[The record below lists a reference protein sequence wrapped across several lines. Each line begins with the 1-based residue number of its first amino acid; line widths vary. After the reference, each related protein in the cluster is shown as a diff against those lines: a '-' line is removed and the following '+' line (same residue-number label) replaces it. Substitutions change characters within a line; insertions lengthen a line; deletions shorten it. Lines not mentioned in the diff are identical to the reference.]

1 MKTLPIVVIVPLLAL
16 LDQSAVYALVEWS
29 CEKHN
34 LTPAVAVHAVFFV
47 VTLVLTLIAWRETR
61 SATAGGRSDAA
72 LGSHHLVAWLGAAGG
87 ALSLLVVVML
97 AFAQAVLSPC
107 ID

>member
-16 LDQSAVYALVEWS
+16 LDQSAAYALVEWT
-29 CEKHN
+29 CEKRN
-34 LTPAVAVHAVFFV
+34 LTPAIAVHAVFFV
-47 VTLVLTLIAWRETR
+47 VTLVLTLVAWREAR
-61 SATAGGRSDAA
+61 QATVAGRADAA
-72 LGSHHLVAWLGAAGG
+72 IASHHLVAWLGAAAG
-87 ALSLLVVVML
+87 ALSLLAVAML